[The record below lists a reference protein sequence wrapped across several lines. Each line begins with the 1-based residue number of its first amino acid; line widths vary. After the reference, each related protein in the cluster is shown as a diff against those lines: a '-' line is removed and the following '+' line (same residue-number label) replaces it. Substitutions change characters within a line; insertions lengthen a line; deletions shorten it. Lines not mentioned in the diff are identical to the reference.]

1 MQLILVSE
9 ATIAQ
14 EQASNDSGCRG
25 TVPTSWFE
33 IYISSLLFGIFT
45 KRERGGID
53 TFLPNLED

>member
-1 MQLILVSE
+1 MQLILVPE

-25 TVPTSWFE
+25 RIPTSWYE
-33 IYISSLLFGIFT
+33 IYISSLLGIFT
-45 KRERGGID
+45 ERERGGID